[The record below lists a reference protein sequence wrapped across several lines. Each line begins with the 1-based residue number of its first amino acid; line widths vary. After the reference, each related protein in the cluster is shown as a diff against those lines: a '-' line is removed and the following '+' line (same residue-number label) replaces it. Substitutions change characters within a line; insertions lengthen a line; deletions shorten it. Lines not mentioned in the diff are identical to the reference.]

1 MTTKSDSRFL
11 SRQWT
16 SWLYPKSPKLCV
28 YAMELAQKA
37 KAFLQKEEEKLAAE
51 KGKELSKVLKVV
63 VTGPWRVFKKNILGE
78 PIQYTLPIATVVQN
92 ETEKKEDLTRVYL
105 STMLTQEMKGVKK
118 APPYLGATV
127 GDSYYIRPSAVK

>member
-1 MTTKSDSRFL
+1 
-11 SRQWT
+11 
-16 SWLYPKSPKLCV
+16 
-28 YAMELAQKA
+28 MELAQKA